1 MTAVTSTAAV
11 GPDQLTLVA
20 APRRRLAWPIV
31 TGFVLVM
38 VILVAAGQAQV
49 VRYLFPVAALGVAAL
64 LYRLGPAPYIGFA
77 WWMWQ
82 VAPGVRRYI
91 DYQLGGWEAQ
101 NPISLTP
108 FLVSALAIIG
118 VVRRLPDLR
127 RRYYLPWIGALVC
140 LLYGAVLGVLRVGLQ
155 PAVHA
160 TIAWITPLCF
170 GLYAALEWR
179 RYPEIQASI
188 RRAFLYGSIV
198 LAVYGCYQFINP
210 PMWDRVWMVSS
221 GMYSVGRP
229 FPFEVRVFSLV
240 NAPLPFATILVAGLF
255 IALSGR
261 GIARV
266 LSLSVGVVA
275 LLLSLV
281 RSVWIAGTLGFLFYL
296 YSVSVRSARR
306 FLVAGALSLLVIA
319 GLPLVLP
326 ADITDPTL
334 ELLEKRFRTFTELRQ
349 DVSYKDRASFMEN
362 ISNVVLREPQ
372 GYGLGSTGVSTSLAD
387 AGDGIR
393 DFDNGVFAVL
403 YTLGWFGG
411 VGLLGCAIAI
421 LVSIVPRRETVDD
434 TMAKSARAIAA
445 TSLILI
451 VGGNVFEGVSAALL
465 WSALGL
471 IVASHQWHAEMGR
484 LAVGRQ
490 SPTAELDRRESL
502 APS

>member
-1 MTAVTSTAAV
+1 MTAVTSTAAI
-11 GPDQLTLVA
+11 GSGELTLAV
-20 APRRRLAWPIV
+20 PRRRPAWPIV
-31 TGFVLVM
+31 TAFALLMLGL
-38 VILVAAGQAQV
+38 LVAGQSHI
-49 VRYLFPVAALGVAAL
+49 VRYLFPAAALGVAAL
-64 LYRLGPAPYIGFA
+64 LYRLGPGPFIGFA

-82 VAPGVRRYI
+82 VSPGIRRYV

-101 NPISLTP
+101 SPMSLTP
-108 FLVSALAIIG
+108 FLVSAIAVFG
-118 VVRRLPDLR
+118 VLRRLPDLR
-127 RRYYLPWIGALVC
+127 RREYLPWIGALLCVM
-140 LLYGAVLGVLRVGLQ
+140 YGTFVGVLRIGLM

-160 TIAWITPLCF
+160 TIAWFIPLCF
-170 GLYAALEWR
+170 GLYTALEWR
-179 RYPEIQASI
+179 RYPELQASM

-198 LAVYGCYQFINP
+198 LAVYGCYQFVNP

-221 GMYSVGRP
+221 GMYSVGRA

-261 GIARV
+261 GLPRV
-266 LSLSVGVVA
+266 LSLSVGVIA

-296 YSVSVRSARR
+296 YSVSVRAARK
-306 FLVAGALSLLVIA
+306 FVFAGILSLLVI
-319 GLPLVLP
+319 GVVPFFVP
-326 ADITDPTL
+326 EDISAPTL
-334 ELLEKRFRTFTELRQ
+334 KILEKRFLTFTEIGQ
-349 DVSYKDRASFMEN
+349 DVSYKDRASFMDN
-362 ISNVVLREPQ
+362 ISGVVLDEPL
-372 GYGLGSTGVSTSLAD
+372 GYGLGSTGVSSTLAA

-411 VGLLGCAIAI
+411 VGLLGCAIAVMVTI
-421 LVSIVPRRETVDD
+421 MPRRENMDD

-445 TSLILI
+445 TSLILTA
-451 VGGNVFEGVSAALL
+451 GSNVFEGVSAAIL

-471 IVASHQWHAEMGR
+471 VVASHRWHAEIER
-484 LAVGRQ
+484 VEEPV
-490 SPTAELDRRESL
+490 SPRSDFDPHGSL